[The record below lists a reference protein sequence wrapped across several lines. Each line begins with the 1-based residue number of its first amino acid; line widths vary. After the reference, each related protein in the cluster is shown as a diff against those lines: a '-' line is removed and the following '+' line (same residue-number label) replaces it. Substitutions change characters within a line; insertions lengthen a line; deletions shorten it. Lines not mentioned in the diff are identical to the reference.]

1 MAATT
6 KIMREEK
13 PNQFISRIDKF
24 YIRRYYTGLAGLRT
38 DEILFH
44 PSEYG
49 MQYLKD
55 TVMSESTTFS
65 KDDKEYLIR
74 MYEKITGEKVEPHSK
89 RLQLKTKGGKIKLQV
104 KKSNNEKT
112 KAKISSKPKKHNLT
126 HRR

>member
-49 MQYLKD
+49 MEYLKNIIKD
-55 TVMSESTTFS
+55 GSTIFNL
-65 KDDKEYLIR
+65 DDRNYLIA
-74 MYEKITGEKVEPHSK
+74 MYEKITGEKVEPSSK

-112 KAKISSKPKKHNLT
+112 KDKVSSKPKRHNLT